1 MPRKSVLLNYRLCEP
16 DQCRDGVCAAV
27 EACSRKVLKQSE
39 AYQLPDYLPGMC
51 LGCADCVPVCPRKAL
66 VLM

>member
-1 MPRKSVLLNYRLCEP
+1 MPRRTVVLNYRLCDP
-16 DQCRDGVCAAV
+16 DQCQEGVCAAQV
-27 EACSRKVLKQSE
+27 VCERKVLKQPE
-39 AYQLPDYLPGMC
+39 AYQLPEFRPGMC